1 MKKKIFLWL
10 FLISFFPAFSSF
22 LFSMANVTITNPTS
36 SSMWRGVQTIQW
48 SVDNKDEEFRG
59 ITPSGDPG
67 YYRIFYAPE
76 GTSIPLLREEPSS
89 PWIKINGDVQDDG
102 EATSSYSLNWHTTD
116 VASDGK
122 YIILIRAYNPDGECV
137 DYDSVTF
144 LVDNTKPT
152 VSVSFYPAKPDGNDN
167 WYKTAPEVTITVSD
181 ADAGPSTTNP
191 IRYRIGSG
199 PWNSASTSTYTFPAV
214 EGQILYA
221 YGYDDAVDK
230 DGNPNESDQF
240 PEPHYKVDL
249 TPPTIHLKDKIDYG
263 NRSFSI
269 TTEDTTSGIDWTNV
283 KYEFT
288 LDNTTLGPY
297 LYSEGSHVD
306 IPDSVKT
313 LRVYSMD
320 VAGNQNTEAVTF
332 STNRSISGY
341 VKDYNGNPIS
351 GIKVQIAGDTNNT
364 TTTNSSGYYQFTG
377 LDDFG
382 DYYVV
387 PLTKNNIPAARIYDG
402 LGEDKTYQNF
412 VIVDGWLSKRY
423 DRGGTNDYQ
432 FASPSILTPPVLAE
446 AYSISLTGTSLLT
459 GVLNDDKKMNIL
471 FTDGNYLR
479 GYYWTGT
486 AYTKR
491 NWSPKTTTYN
501 ISLLDGTQGETVID
515 SMVLCGSWTGIAQ
528 IYDKNGTKTKEI
540 DTSVLS
546 SDLGGVNLQDAPV
559 DTEWSAS
566 FSVGDGRVLFTGAS
580 KSTNYNA
587 IFLYDFLN
595 DTTLWET
602 TLNQQ
607 IIPGTETICLREAGK
622 AAVVIGSQ
630 SDTDSLVLTAI
641 DIETGNS
648 LWQRTFTGIRGKI
661 TPIVASIEEGGWD
674 NIIAVRTSTNDS
686 SGEMR
691 VFLLSGATGGV
702 ILSWVAPT
710 SITPVTN
717 TSFSA
722 AVGDINNDGNKE
734 LVIADGSGNIYV
746 VNLLTGSTITSALS
760 KGKVWA
766 LVDFDGASDGKKEIV
781 VSSGTEIRVLRA
793 DLTTLVSRD
802 MGDSII
808 NVAISD
814 TNGDNYPDIVVS
826 LPSKTSILRAGRTT
840 DLPAQPSILD
850 IYSYNGKV
858 YLIWK
863 YTSNGA
869 DLSGFRIYRSSN
881 PSDAASWRQAGTVTG
896 DIRQYTDS
904 PPDGIYSYIVAAYND
919 FGENRSSNSAPVEVT
934 SGGESSSGPAS
945 CFIAT
950 AAFGTPMAK
959 EVEILRRFRD
969 SHLLTNR
976 PGRAFVRWY
985 YRHSPRLAGYI
996 RQRSWARALVRGV
1009 LRPIV
1014 WFVSVIMR

>member
-1 MKKKIFLWL
+1 VKKPQTKERDMKKKIFIWL
-10 FLISFFPAFSSF
+10 FLISFFPVFSSL
-22 LFSMANVTITNPTS
+22 LFSQTITITSPTS
-36 SSMWRGVQTIQW
+36 SSKWRGVQTIRW
-48 SVDNKDEEFRG
+48 SVNNKTDEFRG
-59 ITPSGDPG
+59 INPPGNPG

-76 GTSIPLLREEPSS
+76 GTSIPPFGEEPSS
-89 PWIKINGDVQDDG
+89 PWVKINGDIRDDG
-102 EATSSYSLNWHTTD
+102 KETSSYSLDWDTAEVT
-116 VASDGK
+116 SDGK

-137 DYDSVTF
+137 EDDSVTF

-152 VSVSFYPAKPDGNDN
+152 VSVSFDPATPDGNHN
-167 WYKTAPEVTITVSD
+167 WYKTAPKVTITVSD
-181 ADAGPSTTNP
+181 TDAGPRTTYP
-191 IRYRIGSG
+191 IRYSIGSG
-199 PWNSASTSTYTFPAV
+199 SYTWVNENPHTFTAV

-230 DGNPNESDQF
+230 NGDANESDQLV
-240 PEPHYKVDL
+240 ETAYKVDL
-249 TPPTIHLKDKIDYG
+249 TPPTIKINVDYG
-263 NRSFSI
+263 NRQFSL
-269 TTEDTTSGIDWTNV
+269 DPQDATSGIDWSSV
-283 KYEFT
+283 QYEFV
-288 LDNTTLGPY
+288 LQDDSTLGPY
-297 LYSEGSHVD
+297 LYSQGSNVP
-306 IPDSVKT
+306 IPDNVKT
-313 LRVYSMD
+313 LRAYAMD
-320 VAGNQNTEAVTF
+320 IAGNQKTESVTF
-332 STNRSISGY
+332 STSRSISGY
-341 VKDYNGNPIS
+341 LKNYKGSPIGNIT
-351 GIKVQIAGDTNNT
+351 IQIAGDTNNT

-382 DYYVV
+382 HYYVV
-387 PLTKNNIPAARIYDG
+387 PLVKNNIPAARIYDG

-432 FASPSILTPPVLAE
+432 FASPPILTPPVLAE
-446 AYSISLTGTSLLT
+446 AYSIGLTGTSLLT
-459 GVLNDDKKMNIL
+459 GVLNDDKKMDIL

-486 AYTKR
+486 AYTR
-491 NWSPKTTTYN
+491 RIWSPKTTTYN
-501 ISLLDGTQGETVID
+501 ISLLDSTQGETRID
-515 SMVLCGSWTGIAQ
+515 SIILSGIGPDVAVV
-528 IYDKNGTKTKEI
+528 YDDKNGNMTKGITRESAPSGMKW
-540 DTSVLS
+540 SVIS
-546 SDLGGVNLQDAPV
+546 AGGGNFIFTGLDDNTGV
-559 DTEWSAS
+559 DTI
-566 FSVGDGRVLFTGAS
+566 LF
-580 KSTNYNA
+580 YNT
-587 IFLYDFLN
+587 LT

-602 TLNQQ
+602 TLSQK

-630 SDTDSLVLTAI
+630 SDTDFLVLTAI
-641 DIETGNS
+641 DIETGHS

-674 NIIAVRTSTNDS
+674 NIIAVRTSTDAS
-686 SGEMR
+686 SGEM
-691 VFLLSGATGGV
+691 VVYLLSGATGG
-702 ILSWVAPT
+702 IISQWAAPT
-710 SITPVTN
+710 SITPPTN

-766 LVDFDGASDGKKEIV
+766 LVDFDGASGGNKEIV
-781 VSSGTEIRVLRA
+781 VSYGTTIRVLRA

-802 MGDSII
+802 MGENIN

-826 LPSKTSILRAGRTT
+826 LPSKTSILRAATT
-840 DLPAQPSILD
+840 VDLPGTPVIAD
-850 IYSYNGKV
+850 IYSSGGKV
-858 YLIWK
+858 YIVWT
-863 YTSNGA
+863 YTPTAS

-881 PSDAASWRQAGTVTG
+881 PSDDGSWRQAGTVAA
-896 DIRQYTDS
+896 DVRQYTDS
-904 PPDGIYSYIVAAYND
+904 PSEGIYSYKVAAYND
-919 FGENRSSNSAPVEVT
+919 YGEKRSSASDPVEVT

-959 EVEILRRFRD
+959 EVVRLREFRD
-969 SHLLTNR
+969 RYLLTNR

-996 RQRSWARALVRGV
+996 RQRSWARAFVRGV
-1009 LRPIV
+1009 LRPVV